1 MTKLLNVPNGHPK
14 EVSHNVPQIKTAR
27 ITEQGKAYSI
37 QQLLVKFA
45 NGEQMPVERAMHY
58 GDASMYGT
66 HTEKLEI
73 MQASIDATNK
83 AVKLAEDDRIKAS
96 KKEAEKAAK
105 LEKEL
110 KEKAAADAAAFAQFQ
125 EFIKQSKTN

>member
-1 MTKLLNVPNGHPK
+1 
-14 EVSHNVPQIKTAR
+14 
-27 ITEQGKAYSI
+27 
-37 QQLLVKFA
+37 
-45 NGEQMPVERAMHY
+45 MPVERAMHY

-83 AVKLAEDDRIKAS
+83 AVKLADEDRIKAS

-105 LEKEL
+105 LEKGL

-125 EFIKQSKTN
+125 EFIKQSKTK